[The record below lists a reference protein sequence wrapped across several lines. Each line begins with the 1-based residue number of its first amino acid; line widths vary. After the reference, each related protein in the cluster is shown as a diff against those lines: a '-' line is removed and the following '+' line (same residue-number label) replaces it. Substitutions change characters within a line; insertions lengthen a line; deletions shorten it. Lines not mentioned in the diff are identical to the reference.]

1 MPPLRFVSSPSA
13 ATMEN
18 VVESGAAEGQE
29 ADGRTLHYGEFYNR
43 PEAPVEDDSSAGIA
57 VVMGN
62 CQAESLRIMLDG
74 AGLHTVR
81 VPPVHELVAADIPF
95 LQRLLERTTLLV
107 SQPVRDDY
115 HGLPVGLRQLSSR
128 LGGSARAIAFP
139 VIRFAGLY
147 PVHAIIRPP
156 SDLSL
161 TPPVV
166 AYHDL
171 RTLAEAS
178 GAGPI
183 AATPTPAMVRAIAAD
198 SIGELVRREE
208 AFDTVRVSDL
218 FARPD
223 FSQLRTLNH
232 PGNAVFAAVAERVR
246 NRAGLTGHTVD
257 AGRPL
262 LDSVHAPRLAGVI
275 DAYDLADEPGSDWI
289 VGGAVVPDA
298 LVREAHLEWY
308 AEHPDAVEAGLA
320 RHGRTLEILA
330 AA

>member
-1 MPPLRFVSSPSA
+1 
-13 ATMEN
+13 MEN
-18 VVESGAAEGQE
+18 VVDSSAEVGRE
-29 ADGRTLHYGEFYNR
+29 VDGRTLHYGEFYNR
-43 PEAPVEDDSSAGIA
+43 REAAVEADSSAGIA
-57 VVMGN
+57 VVLGN

-95 LQRLLERTTLLV
+95 LQRLLERATLLV

-115 HGLPVGLRQLSSR
+115 HGLPVGVRQLSGR
-128 LGGSARAIAFP
+128 LSAAARTVVFP

-178 GAGPI
+178 GASASAP
-183 AATPTPAMVRAIAAD
+183 ALTPAMVHAIAAD

-223 FSQLRTLNH
+223 FGQLRTLNH

-246 NRAGLTGHTVD
+246 SRAGLPEHTVD
-257 AGRPL
+257 PGRPL
-262 LDSVHAPRLAGVI
+262 LDGVHAPRLAAVI
-275 DAYDLADEPGSDWI
+275 DAYELDDEPGSDWI
-289 VGGAVVPDA
+289 VGGAAVPDA
-298 LVREAHLEWY
+298 LVRNAHLKWY

-320 RHGRTLEILA
+320 RHGRALETLA

>member
-1 MPPLRFVSSPSA
+1 VQ
-13 ATMEN
+13 N
-18 VVESGAAEGQE
+18 SGGEAERRP
-29 ADGRTLHYGEFYNR
+29 DGRTLHYGEFYEQ
-43 PEAPVEDDSSAGIA
+43 PGSWVEGDSSAGIA

-81 VPPVHELVAADIPF
+81 VPPVHELVAADMPH
-95 LQRLLERTTLLV
+95 LERLLARTTLLV

-115 HGLPVGLRQLSSR
+115 HELPVGLRQLSAR
-128 LGGSARAIAFP
+128 LAPGARTVVFP
-139 VIRFAGLY
+139 VIRFVGLY
-147 PVHAIIRPP
+147 PTHAIIRPP

-178 GAGPI
+178 GAGAI
-183 AATPTPAMVRAIAAD
+183 ERTITPETVRAIAAD
-198 SIGELVRREE
+198 SVAELTRREE
-208 AFDTVRVSDL
+208 QFDTVRVSDL
-218 FARPD
+218 FETPGFA
-223 FSQLRTLNH
+223 QMRTLNH
-232 PGNAVFAAVAERVR
+232 PGNAVFSAVAERVR
-246 NRAGLTGHTVD
+246 QGAGLAENAVD
-257 AGRPL
+257 PGRPL
-262 LDSVHAPRLAGVI
+262 LDGVHAPRLAAVI
-275 DAYDLADEPGSDWI
+275 EAYALDDEPASDWI

-298 LVREAHLEWY
+298 VVREAHLEWY

-320 RHGRTLEILA
+320 RHRRALEILA